1 MEAFKPVLIVSPAG
15 GVLLPFVSPLHHITF
30 AYFLYNAKTLQQ
42 Y

>member
-15 GVLLPFVSPLHHITF
+15 GVLPFVSPLHHITF